1 MGKLGSA
8 TSARPQACG
17 DNFTMQALPDTLC
30 YLNGDYTALQD
41 ARISVLDRGFIF
53 GDGIYEV
60 IPVYQGR
67 LFRFDEHLARLFR
80 SLAEVQIPNPH
91 TPEQWRQIADA
102 LVERNAASATGEET
116 VYIQV
121 SRGVAP
127 RDHAMPQGITPT
139 VFAMINPLKAQSAAA
154 RENGVACVTAE
165 DFRWKKGHIKS
176 TSLLSAVLARQIS
189 VEAGA
194 TETILLRDGYL
205 TEASSSNVWVVKDGR
220 VLGAPRD
227 GLVLEGIRY
236 GLIETLCKEANIP
249 FELRRISEA
258 ELRNADE
265 VLLSSATK
273 EVLAVSRLD
282 DQPVGSGR
290 PGPVYAQLYAGYQRA
305 KQGAP
310 AAPAIDAVPAA
321 PTAVTPPAQE
331 SLIEFPSLFP
341 IKVMGPKVEGFVETM
356 TAIATEHDP
365 SFEMTRVQLRD
376 SSGGKYLSVT
386 LTVTAT
392 SREQLDNLY
401 RALTAHPL
409 AKYVL

>member
-1 MGKLGSA
+1 
-8 TSARPQACG
+8 
-17 DNFTMQALPDTLC
+17 MQALPDTLC

-67 LFRFDEHLARLFR
+67 LFRFDEHLARLTR
-80 SLAEVQIPNPH
+80 SLAEVQIANPH
-91 TPEQWRQIADA
+91 TPEQWRQIADT
-102 LVERNAASATGEET
+102 LIERNAGRATGEET

-127 RDHAMPQGITPT
+127 RDHAMTQGITPT
-139 VFAMINPLKAQSAAA
+139 VFAMINPLKAQSAQA
-154 RENGVACVTAE
+154 REQGVACVTAE

-205 TEASSSNVWVVKDGR
+205 TEASSSNVWVVKNGR

-236 GLIETLCKEANIP
+236 GLIETLCQEAGIP

-273 EVLAVSRLD
+273 EVLSVTRLD
-282 DQPVGSGR
+282 GAPVGDGR
-290 PGPVYAQLYAGYQRA
+290 PGPIYTQLYAGYQRA
-305 KQGAP
+305 KLGTPTQIEP
-310 AAPAIDAVPAA
+310 AAAA
-321 PTAVTPPAQE
+321 TPPAAQE

-341 IKVMGPKVEGFVETM
+341 IKVMGPKVDGFVETM

>member
-1 MGKLGSA
+1 LKSQSA
-8 TSARPQACG
+8 SAR
-17 DNFTMQALPDTLC
+17 
-30 YLNGDYTALQD
+30 
-41 ARISVLDRGFIF
+41 
-53 GDGIYEV
+53 
-60 IPVYQGR
+60 
-67 LFRFDEHLARLFR
+67 
-80 SLAEVQIPNPH
+80 
-91 TPEQWRQIADA
+91 EQ
-102 LVERNAASATGEET
+102 
-116 VYIQV
+116 
-121 SRGVAP
+121 
-127 RDHAMPQGITPT
+127 
-139 VFAMINPLKAQSAAA
+139 
-154 RENGVACVTAE
+154 GVACVTAE

-194 TETILLRDGYL
+194 TETILLREGYL

-236 GLIETLCKEANIP
+236 GLIESLCQEANIP

-258 ELRNADE
+258 ELRDADE

-273 EVLAVSRLD
+273 EVLPVSRLD
-282 DQPVGSGR
+282 GQAVGSGR
-290 PGPVYAQLYAGYQRA
+290 PGPIYAQLYAGYQRA
-305 KQGAP
+305 KQGVPTSVSNTAP
-310 AAPAIDAVPAA
+310 AAA
-321 PTAVTPPAQE
+321 PSSEQE

-341 IKVMGPKVEGFVETM
+341 IKVMGPKVDGFVETM